1 MKILIIGHLGYVGP
15 VLIKQLQ
22 KTKYELIGIDT
33 GYFLNKKLKNKY
45 DNLIKT
51 IIKDVRTVNKNDLD
65 DIDCVI
71 YLSAISNDPMGNQ
84 FKKITKTINYS
95 TSLKIAKL
103 AKKVGV
109 KKFIFASSCSMYGF
123 TKNLLKSE
131 RSNLNPLT
139 AYAKSKV
146 RAEKD
151 LKKIS
156 NSKFKVICLRFATAC
171 GYSDNI
177 RLDLVLNDFVASAIT
192 SKKITVLSDGS
203 PWRPLIH
210 VQDMARAINW
220 AIEAKV
226 KNFLAVNT
234 GSNRMNFQIKD
245 LANRVGSLIKGTK
258 VSINSK
264 ALPDKRSYKVNFSKF
279 ESLNKKLRPIFNL
292 DRSIRDLHNN
302 LLKNNFKVINF
313 RDSNYI
319 RLNVLKDLIK
329 SKKLN
334 KDLRWIS

>member
-51 IIKDVRTVNKNDLD
+51 IIKDVRTINKNDLD

-95 TSLKIAKL
+95 ISLKIAKL
-103 AKKVGV
+103 AKKAGV

-156 NSKFKVICLRFATAC
+156 NSKFQVICLRFATAC

-313 RDSNYI
+313 RDSNYM

>member
-51 IIKDVRTVNKNDLD
+51 IIKDVRTINKNDLD

-95 TSLKIAKL
+95 ISLKIAKL
-103 AKKVGV
+103 AKKAGV

-151 LKKIS
+151 LKKYQ
-156 NSKFKVICLRFATAC
+156 TA
-171 GYSDNI
+171 
-177 RLDLVLNDFVASAIT
+177 
-192 SKKITVLSDGS
+192 
-203 PWRPLIH
+203 
-210 VQDMARAINW
+210 
-220 AIEAKV
+220 
-226 KNFLAVNT
+226 
-234 GSNRMNFQIKD
+234 
-245 LANRVGSLIKGTK
+245 
-258 VSINSK
+258 
-264 ALPDKRSYKVNFSKF
+264 
-279 ESLNKKLRPIFNL
+279 
-292 DRSIRDLHNN
+292 
-302 LLKNNFKVINF
+302 NFKL
-313 RDSNYI
+313 YA
-319 RLNVLKDLIK
+319 
-329 SKKLN
+329 
-334 KDLRWIS
+334 